1 MVQWTSIWRRR
12 FLFQQKNV
20 YCWSS
25 TPAPGKNQARLVTL
39 ILSHESPKKLPR
51 PHFAL
56 SSQIPAFK
64 WGKCRISKDLSG
76 TLYATTPPHL
86 LVGNR
91 QLFLSTEPCVA
102 WNAYP
107 EFTRWFPSCYHGYS
121 SNSQNDQSA
130 DAQLDWLDVSPAYV
144 VGGSSWRVI
153 DNEDSEDTTTNLDNT
168 QQTSNNDSIGS
179 NSTYTTP
186 APYQDVTG
194 SLGNDD
200 GNGNG
205 NGKKATGLVS
215 VHTCWGFSD
224 KKAGFRKRYL
234 EWRFF

>member
-1 MVQWTSIWRRR
+1 MPQNGTMDKHLKKMTSFPTKKCLLLVSHACARQESSKVSNR
-12 FLFQQKNV
+12 LF
-20 YCWSS
+20 
-25 TPAPGKNQARLVTL
+25 
-39 ILSHESPKKLPR
+39 LSHESPKKLPR

-56 SSQIPAFK
+56 SSQVPAFK

-86 LVGNR
+86 HIGNR

-153 DNEDSEDTTTNLDNT
+153 DNEDSEDTTINLDNT

-186 APYQDVTG
+186 APDQDVTG
-194 SLGNDD
+194 SLDNDD

-205 NGKKATGLVS
+205 NGKKQQV
-215 VHTCWGFSD
+215 
-224 KKAGFRKRYL
+224 
-234 EWRFF
+234 

>member
-39 ILSHESPKKLPR
+39 TLSHESPKKLPR

-64 WGKCRISKDLSG
+64 WGKCRISKDLSR

-86 LVGNR
+86 HIGNR

-153 DNEDSEDTTTNLDNT
+153 DNEDSEDTTINLDNT

-186 APYQDVTG
+186 APDQDVTG
-194 SLGNDD
+194 SLDNDD

-205 NGKKATGLVS
+205 NGKKQQVQSLSTR
-215 VHTCWGFSD
+215 
-224 KKAGFRKRYL
+224 AGGVFGQKS
-234 EWRFF
+234 RFPKTILRMEVF